1 MAPATESDGSSSDL
15 NESWERPVWYQLVD
29 VQRNKL
35 GSVGRV
41 KVSSDDALIVDF
53 LDEVEKKNKR
63 GRLNGIVVIDLAVYD
78 SIDATSPMKARDTI
92 GSHGKTDSTA
102 LIVVVPSPTQLSPQP
117 PLPLTLQPRKE
128 QLVVGGEAFSVVEG
142 MTVNPNKLTA
152 FWTAL
157 AKLSS
162 GLEYGTV
169 IELPS
174 GIYILGDQT
183 RGSRVFVR
191 DCYKRLLDVCKEKI
205 HGKYSH
211 LVMLG
216 NPGIGKTFF
225 GYVLLLEFARTHK
238 TVVYQNTEDERI
250 LFSPDVV
257 VRGSGDDFKQLL
269 REPDTYYIYVQD
281 EVYQRLYDLEKT
293 RLLNFIKAGDGVDGY
308 EVLRGQLFEGHA
320 HLVLAKRGV
329 FGIRRVLP
337 DDTPDNA
344 VQDATQ
350 LPLSEMETVVFKSK
364 DELPAAD
371 DNVYLRP
378 SAKNY
383 KSVDSMVKPDI
394 LFQVTGAHKHPCK
407 QGGLHSVLEQLGD
420 PTSPRLYFVLPP
432 DRFDEF
438 KYQKYHDSKCRL
450 MESSTYP
457 NVQNI
462 QQYALKVDLT
472 SEQ

>member
-191 DCYKRLLDVCKEKI
+191 DCYKETFGRLQGENSREVFASCDAREPRDRQDVFRVCA
-205 HGKYSH
+205 
-211 LVMLG
+211 
-216 NPGIGKTFF
+216 
-225 GYVLLLEFARTHK
+225 FARVCT
-238 TVVYQNTEDERI
+238 NTQDGRVPEYRRRTDFV
-250 LFSPDVV
+250 FS
-257 VRGSGDDFKQLL
+257 
-269 REPDTYYIYVQD
+269 
-281 EVYQRLYDLEKT
+281 
-293 RLLNFIKAGDGVDGY
+293 
-308 EVLRGQLFEGHA
+308 
-320 HLVLAKRGV
+320 
-329 FGIRRVLP
+329 
-337 DDTPDNA
+337 
-344 VQDATQ
+344 
-350 LPLSEMETVVFKSK
+350 
-364 DELPAAD
+364 
-371 DNVYLRP
+371 
-378 SAKNY
+378 
-383 KSVDSMVKPDI
+383 
-394 LFQVTGAHKHPCK
+394 
-407 QGGLHSVLEQLGD
+407 
-420 PTSPRLYFVLPP
+420 
-432 DRFDEF
+432 
-438 KYQKYHDSKCRL
+438 
-450 MESSTYP
+450 
-457 NVQNI
+457 
-462 QQYALKVDLT
+462 
-472 SEQ
+472 